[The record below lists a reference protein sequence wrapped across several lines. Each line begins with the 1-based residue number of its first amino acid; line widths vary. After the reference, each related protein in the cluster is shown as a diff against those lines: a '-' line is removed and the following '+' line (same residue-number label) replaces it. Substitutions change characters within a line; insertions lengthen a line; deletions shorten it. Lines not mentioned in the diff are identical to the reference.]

1 LPLAS
6 GLKQERIR
14 KGGTKQNHN
23 DLRMNECK
31 ITKLEKK
38 MKVRPQLHFKEE
50 ANMHQASFF
59 FFSLSVWGRR
69 NPNRTTTTRGRV
81 SLEPQTAKR
90 IRSDDVCAVHPPNQ
104 DLNTRAFTTTA
115 AGY

>member
-1 LPLAS
+1 LFS
-6 GLKQERIR
+6 K
-14 KGGTKQNHN
+14 
-23 DLRMNECK
+23 
-31 ITKLEKK
+31 KK

-59 FFSLSVWGRR
+59 SSLFPFGDEEI
-69 NPNRTTTTRGRV
+69 PTEQPPHAGRV

-90 IRSDDVCAVHPPNQ
+90 IRSGDVCAVHPPNQ

>member
-1 LPLAS
+1 MQNHKVRKNESKTTIALQRRSEHAS
-6 GLKQERIR
+6 GILFSFLFLFGDEEIPTEQPPHA
-14 KGGTKQNHN
+14 GG
-23 DLRMNECK
+23 
-31 ITKLEKK
+31 
-38 MKVRPQLHFKEE
+38 
-50 ANMHQASFF
+50 
-59 FFSLSVWGRR
+59 
-69 NPNRTTTTRGRV
+69 V